1 MIFKRYILAVMFL
14 INFTDFSFSFV
25 PSHLFSL
32 NLQQQQERF
41 SYRQFELG
49 FMSAVADAPI
59 QSTVNFNL
67 SSITKSTFKIKEA
80 KLQDLAPIVSLR
92 VNVFY
97 PEVCI
102 YLSLNKIAKR
112 LPLFITAITCIF
124 HFIYFLQLKTVESFH
139 TRILDKMK
147 QRRNE
152 VKSNRCI
159 INLCL
164 TE

>member
-1 MIFKRYILAVMFL
+1 MFTTIFKRYILAVMFL

-32 NLQQQQERF
+32 NLQRQQQRF

-49 FMSAVADAPI
+49 LMSAVADAPL
-59 QSTVNFNL
+59 QSTVSFNL
-67 SSITKSTFKIKEA
+67 SSVTKSTFRIKEA

-112 LPLFITAITCIF
+112 LPLFITANT
-124 HFIYFLQLKTVESFH
+124 
-139 TRILDKMK
+139 
-147 QRRNE
+147 
-152 VKSNRCI
+152 
-159 INLCL
+159 
-164 TE
+164 